1 MAGNL
6 KEVRDRIASVNNTQ
20 QITKAMKMVSAS
32 KLRLAQGAIQRMRPY
47 ADKLNDMLRNILS
60 NMDGDSSTMYGVE
73 RPVEKVCIVVV
84 TSNRGLCGAFN
95 TNINKAVV
103 KKLTEDYASQLEAG
117 NVSLVF
123 IGKKGYDFFRKR
135 YTNIQFHTDN
145 LLLFDDLSFDNVKK
159 VSQWLMDGFLNQK
172 FDRVDVAYGFF
183 KNAAVQYSLVQQF
196 LPVEKLE
203 VSEEGAEERK
213 HKVDYTFEPD
223 QQELLDYLVP
233 SILQTQFQKYLL
245 DTHASEHG
253 ARMTA
258 MDKASENANDL
269 LKELKLSYNKARQ
282 EAITKEILEIVGGAA
297 ALEQG

>member
-32 KLRLAQGAIQRMRPY
+32 KLRLAQMAIQRMRPY
-47 ADKLNDMLRNILS
+47 ADKLNEMLRNILS
-60 NMDGDSSTMYGVE
+60 NMDGDSSTQYGVE
-73 RPVEKVCIVVV
+73 RPVEKVCLVVV

-103 KKLTEDYASQLEAG
+103 NKLTEEYADQLAAG
-117 NVSLVF
+117 NVTLVF

-135 YTNIQFHTDN
+135 YNNIHFNTEY
-145 LLLFDDLSFDNVKK
+145 LGLFDDLSFDNVKK
-159 VSQWLMDGFLNQK
+159 VSQWLMDSFLNGK
-172 FDRVDVAYGFF
+172 FDKIEVAYGFF

-203 VSEEGAEERK
+203 AAEGAEESK
-213 HKVDYTFEPD
+213 HKVEYVFEPD
-223 QQELLDYLVP
+223 KEELLNDLVP
-233 SILQTQFQKYLL
+233 GILQTQFQKFVL

>member
-60 NMDGDSSTMYGVE
+60 NIDGDSTTQYGEE
-73 RPVEKVCIVVV
+73 RAADKVCIVVV

-95 TNINKAVV
+95 TNINKAAVAL
-103 KKLTEDYASQLEAG
+103 LTDTYAAQMEAG
-117 NVSLVF
+117 NVTLLF

-135 YTNIQFHTDN
+135 YTNVRFNTQYLT
-145 LLLFDDLSFDNVKK
+145 LFDDLSFDNVKR
-159 VSQWLMDGFLNQK
+159 VSQELMDGFLART
-172 FDRVDVAYGFF
+172 FDRVDVVYGFF
-183 KNAAVQYSLVQQF
+183 KNAAVQYPTVQQF

-203 VSEEGAEERK
+203 VAADNDERRR
-213 HKVDYTFEPD
+213 KVDYVFEPD
-223 QQELLDYLVP
+223 KVALLDYLVP
-233 SILQTQFQKYLL
+233 GILQTQFQKYLL

-258 MDKASENANDL
+258 MDKASENANEL